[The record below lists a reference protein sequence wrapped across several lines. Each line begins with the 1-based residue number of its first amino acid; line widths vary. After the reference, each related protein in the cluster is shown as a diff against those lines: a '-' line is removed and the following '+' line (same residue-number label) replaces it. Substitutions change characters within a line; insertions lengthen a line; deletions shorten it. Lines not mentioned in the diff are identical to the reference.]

1 MAVSVTPQPQRSR
14 RSVLRRQEALWA
26 LVFLAPDLFGFI
38 CFTLI
43 PVVAALVLS
52 FTKWD
57 LIVKPTFV
65 GLANFQNAFRDETFR
80 KVVLNTVY
88 YTLGT
93 VPTGMALSLALA
105 LALNQKLRGLGIF
118 RSVYYLPVVSSM
130 VAVALVW
137 RWLYNK
143 DFGLINWALSW
154 MGIQPLGW
162 LTSTKWAMPAVI
174 IMSIWKGLGY
184 NMIIFLA
191 GLQGIPQH
199 LYEAAAVDGA
209 SAWRR
214 FWAITL
220 PLLSPTTFFVL
231 VMSLIGSFQVFGQVY
246 MMTQGGP
253 ADATSTIVYYIFQ
266 NAFQYFKMGYA
277 SAQAWLLFAMIFV
290 FTLIQFR
297 MQQEWVHYE

>member
-1 MAVSVTPQPQRSR
+1 MAVSVTQKPQRR
-14 RSVLRRQEALWA
+14 RPSSLQRQEALWA
-26 LVFLAPDLFGFI
+26 LVFLAPDLFGFL

-43 PVVAALVLS
+43 PVIAALILS

-65 GLANFQNAFRDETFR
+65 GFANFQNALRDETFR
-80 KVVLNTVY
+80 KVVFNTVY

-93 VPTGMALSLALA
+93 VPTGMLLSLALA
-105 LALNQKLRGLGIF
+105 LALNQKIRALGIF
-118 RSVYYLPVVSSM
+118 RTVYYLPVVSSM

-143 DFGLINWALSW
+143 DFGLINWALTLV
-154 MGIQPLGW
+154 GLQPLGW

-214 FWAITL
+214 FWSITL

-231 VMSLIGSFQVFGQVY
+231 VMSIIGSFQVFSQVY

-290 FTLIQFR
+290 FTVIQFR

>member
-1 MAVSVTPQPQRSR
+1 MAVSVTEKPQRRRLSR
-14 RSVLRRQEALWA
+14 LQRQEALWA
-26 LVFLAPDLFGFI
+26 LVFLAPDLFGFL

-43 PVVAALVLS
+43 PVVAALILS

-65 GLANFQNAFRDETFR
+65 GFANFQNALRDETFR
-80 KVVLNTVY
+80 KVVFNTVY

-93 VPTGMALSLALA
+93 VPTGMVLSLVLA
-105 LALNQKLRGLGIF
+105 LALNQKIRGLGFF
-118 RSVYYLPVVSSM
+118 RTVYYLPVVSSM

-143 DFGLINWALSW
+143 DFGLINWALSLF
-154 MGIQPLGW
+154 GLQPLGW

-231 VMSLIGSFQVFGQVY
+231 VMSIISSFQVFSQVY